1 MTSAQES
8 EPAPRSKGLLGIV
21 VLLVLV
27 GAGALWGASALTWA
41 SQQFDTPLSGTT
53 TSRGTGAQLRPE
65 LGPVALA
72 SLAAVAAVL
81 ATGGLLR
88 RLMGLLVVLA
98 GALLGWRGYQTL
110 TGGWF
115 DYVRDHAPAGGTPIG
130 EVSTQPAGPLLML
143 LGALLL
149 VVAGVLTVL
158 RAGRMPA
165 MGAKYSAPG
174 AAKERPSHD
183 ADRQLWNELDAG
195 RDPTTGDDR

>member
-1 MTSAQES
+1 LTSARAS
-8 EPAPRSKGLLGIV
+8 EPEPRSKGLLWIV

-41 SQQFDTPLSGTT
+41 VQQFDTPLGTAVTSG
-53 TSRGTGAQLRPE
+53 GTGAQLRPE

-72 SLAAVAAVL
+72 ALAAVAAVL

-88 RLMGLLVVLA
+88 RVMGLLIAMAGGLLA
-98 GALLGWRGYQTL
+98 YRGYQTL
-110 TGGWF
+110 SGGWF
-115 DYVRDHAPAGGTPIG
+115 DYVRDHAPAGGDPVG
-130 EVSTQPAGPLLML
+130 EVSTQPMGPLLML

-149 VVAGVLTVL
+149 VIAGVLTVL

-195 RDPTTGDDR
+195 RDPTAEDDR

>member
-1 MTSAQES
+1 MTSAQVS
-8 EPAPRSKGLLGIV
+8 EPEPRSRGLLWIV
-21 VLLVLV
+21 VLLVLA
-27 GAGALWGASALTWA
+27 GAGVLWGASALTWA
-41 SQQFDTPLSGTT
+41 DQQFDTPLGSTMTSG
-53 TSRGTGAQLRPE
+53 GTGAQLRPE
-65 LGPVALA
+65 LGPMALA

-115 DYVRDHAPAGGTPIG
+115 DYVREHAPAGGTPVS

-149 VVAGVLTVL
+149 VAAGALTVL

-174 AAKERPSHD
+174 TAKERPSHD
-183 ADRQLWNELDAG
+183 SDRQLWNELDAG
-195 RDPTTGDDR
+195 RDPTAEDDR